1 MHGSSK
7 VKRISR
13 KGKPD
18 FDSTETDILL
28 IQVNTVEPP
37 VSDHLKYQALVVAY
51 GRWSRTRAQITLG
64 KVNFEKKSS
73 ASHREISVSCT
84 IRECDNVTTNYY
96 PVSALLSVK

>member
-18 FDSTETDILL
+18 FDSTETDSNYPILL

-51 GRWSRTRAQITLG
+51 GRWSLTRA
-64 KVNFEKKSS
+64 
-73 ASHREISVSCT
+73 
-84 IRECDNVTTNYY
+84 
-96 PVSALLSVK
+96 